1 MIFDLN
7 IGSMILTNIF
17 YMNTY
22 NEKKR
27 RERFKMELTKMT
39 VILCFRLSMELS
51 PGGVK
56 VLYKKLHSPS
66 RESPCISSVE

>member
-22 NEKKR
+22 NEKK
-27 RERFKMELTKMT
+27 
-39 VILCFRLSMELS
+39 
-51 PGGVK
+51 
-56 VLYKKLHSPS
+56 KKI
-66 RESPCISSVE
+66 EI